1 MIDVDSPSVSS
12 RKRRHGRVPAGSG
25 KPPSSARKASKVAFH
40 LVLVLVG
47 LILITPG
54 LWMLAASLM
63 TQTEVFSGSILPA
76 APQFSNYVD
85 IFTEFHFGLF
95 FRNSVIVTGSVVIL
109 NVAFCSLTGYA
120 LAKFEF
126 PGRRL
131 LFAFILITVMI
142 PFTAIVI
149 PLYLVVQQVGWIDSY
164 QGLIIPFAIT
174 SLGVFL
180 MRQFM
185 MGIHDDYLNAAR
197 VDGASEFTIFLR
209 IVLPM
214 SKPVLVTVAIL
225 TFITN
230 WDEFFWPL
238 VTTTSDAY
246 RTIPIGLAKLQQT
259 GASTSTQWQLIMA
272 AAVVAV
278 VPLLILFL
286 ALRKQFMAATAGLS
300 GLNE

>member
-1 MIDVDSPSVSS
+1 MIEVDSPSVDSANG
-12 RKRRHGRVPAGSG
+12 RHKRVARISIN
-25 KPPSSARKASKVAFH
+25 PSKGPRRARRFAFH
-40 LVLVLVG
+40 LVLLIVG

-76 APQFSNYVD
+76 APQFSNYVE
-85 IFTEFHFGLF
+85 IFTQFDFGLF
-95 FRNSVIVTGSVVIL
+95 FRNSVIVTGSVVVL
-109 NVAFCSLTGYA
+109 NVVFCSMTGYA

-126 PGRRL
+126 PGKRL
-131 LFAFILITVMI
+131 LFGFILITIMI

-149 PLYLVVQQVGWIDSY
+149 PLYLVVQQLGWINSY
-164 QGLIIPFAIT
+164 QGLIAPFAIT

-180 MRQFM
+180 MRQFT
-185 MGIHDDYLNAAR
+185 MGLHDDYLHAAR
-197 VDGASEFTIFLR
+197 VDGAGELTIFFR

-214 SKPVLVTVAIL
+214 AKPAVITVAIL

-238 VTTTSDAY
+238 VTTTSDSY
-246 RTIPIGLAKLQQT
+246 RTVPVGLAKLQQT

-272 AAVVAV
+272 GAVLAV
-278 VPLLILFL
+278 TPILVLFL
-286 ALRKQFMAATAGLS
+286 ALRRHFMAATASLS

>member
-1 MIDVDSPSVSS
+1 MIEVDRPSVDSAN
-12 RKRRHGRVPAGSG
+12 RRHKRVATSSIN
-25 KPPSSARKASKVAFH
+25 PSKSPRRARGFAFH
-40 LVLVLVG
+40 LVLLIVG

-76 APQFSNYVD
+76 APQFSNYVE
-85 IFTEFHFGLF
+85 IFTQFNFGLF

-109 NVAFCSLTGYA
+109 NVVFCSLTGYA

-164 QGLIIPFAIT
+164 QGLILPFAIT

-185 MGIHDDYLNAAR
+185 MGLHDDYLNAAR
-197 VDGASEFTIFLR
+197 VDGANELTIFVR

-214 SKPVLVTVAIL
+214 SKPALITVAIL
-225 TFITN
+225 TFITS

-246 RTIPIGLAKLQQT
+246 RTVPIGLAKLQQT

-278 VPLLILFL
+278 IPLLILFFT
-286 ALRKQFMAATAGLS
+286 LRTQFMAATAGLS